1 MHLNSL
7 TCICQF
13 KKFSGVIPRSP
24 VSKEERREYRREGG
38 ITMNGRKGMGKKDKG
53 AGKGG

>member
-13 KKFSGVIPRSP
+13 KKFSGVILRSP
-24 VSKEERREYRREGG
+24 VSKGERWEYRRDGG
-38 ITMNGRKGMGKKDKG
+38 ITMNGRKGMGKKDEG

>member
-1 MHLNSL
+1 VNIL
-7 TCICQF
+7 
-13 KKFSGVIPRSP
+13 
-24 VSKEERREYRREGG
+24 REYRREGG